1 MRRYC
6 QGIAGIVLLAA
17 VAACSDTGT
26 QDGKV
31 PFKGTNPEQF
41 NALANQMKKVQ
52 AKNAQAAAFDLL
64 DNIKQGKVKLEEL
77 KKEELPEELRKL
89 DAKGQKEYLEKLEKK
104 RAELSK
110 KAIELDKKRS
120 DFIAEKQKEEASK
133 GKAGFDQQVLE
144 ILRKQANKRID
155 Y

>member
-17 VAACSDTGT
+17 IAACSDTGT

-52 AKNAQAAAFDLL
+52 AKNAQ
-64 DNIKQGKVKLEEL
+64 
-77 KKEELPEELRKL
+77 
-89 DAKGQKEYLEKLEKK
+89 
-104 RAELSK
+104 
-110 KAIELDKKRS
+110 
-120 DFIAEKQKEEASK
+120 EASK
-133 GKAGFDQQVLE
+133 AGETNPEEPSKAQEAKPAESKPKEAGPGESSKAQEAKPAESKAPGKSG
-144 ILRKQANKRID
+144 
-155 Y
+155 